1 MCTSLKLKYKN
12 SYVFGRNLDLEYHFN
27 EGVIALN
34 KDYSMRYKFLNSEN
48 TNKKI
53 MGIGSLID
61 EYPLF
66 AEAMNEDGL
75 CIAGLNY
82 PGNAY
87 YNDEIDDK
95 KINLA
100 PYELINFILIHA
112 KRVEEVKE
120 LVKRINLVAKPFKDG
135 LPLSYLHYLVSDKDQ
150 SIVIEPNQDGIK
162 VYDNPYEVLTNN
174 PSFNFHL
181 ENIKQYGNLSN
192 KYHLNNL
199 TKKDELKP
207 FCIGLNAHGLPGD
220 SSSPSRFVKTV
231 YLKEKMKENLSEKD
245 NLVNEALH
253 IFECVSVTK
262 GAALTREGRSEI
274 TIYTSVLDPIN
285 FVYYYKTYESMSVK
299 EIKYIDVDFKGANFA
314 YFAI

>member
-1 MCTSLKLKYKN
+1 MCTSLKLKYKD

-48 TNKKI
+48 TKKKI

-95 KINLA
+95 KISLA

-120 LVKRINLVAKPFKDG
+120 LVKRINLVAKPFKAG
-135 LPLSYLHYLVSDKDQ
+135 LSLSYLHYLVSDKDQ

-181 ENIKQYGNLSN
+181 ENIMQYGNL
-192 KYHLNNL
+192 
-199 TKKDELKP
+199 
-207 FCIGLNAHGLPGD
+207 
-220 SSSPSRFVKTV
+220 
-231 YLKEKMKENLSEKD
+231 
-245 NLVNEALH
+245 
-253 IFECVSVTK
+253 
-262 GAALTREGRSEI
+262 
-274 TIYTSVLDPIN
+274 
-285 FVYYYKTYESMSVK
+285 
-299 EIKYIDVDFKGANFA
+299 
-314 YFAI
+314 